1 MCTKYQIAT
10 SKAVVGVDRPIK
22 ALSMHI
28 QKPLRITKGNNS
40 HRISPYFFAISICHV
55 KMNVCA
61 RSGEILSM
69 TLQGMKKTLFMYI
82 EKHLRITKGNNSH
95 RNGP

>member
-1 MCTKYQIAT
+1 MKTVYPPTNTKYQIAP

-40 HRISPYFFAISICHV
+40 HRISPYFFAVSICHV
-55 KMNVCA
+55 NMNVCA
-61 RSGEILSM
+61 RFDEILSM
-69 TLQGMKKTLFMYI
+69 PLFKLCRKLCLCI
-82 EKHLRITKGNNSH
+82 
-95 RNGP
+95 